1 VESFARARSS
11 ADPIETTLNFTVD
24 GRSLGLLSEEDYMTS
39 ASVKW
44 AAYSGAAGFTT
55 VGLASLLLIGT
66 KGPMHDKPALQSP
79 PRAVA
84 AATRP
89 QPDAGHKPQAAAA
102 RGPGKAV
109 AFAAT
114 MAPVANDHYEQLRSR
129 LRWVQTRIGS
139 DELLTPDLHSRVLL
153 AKSAADRAGLDEVG
167 LSFMDVYGIISA
179 ETSWVPRM
187 GASKDGTPNL
197 GIAQFEPA
205 TARLLGLRNPND
217 PVEAIHAA
225 AVLMREAAQWSADR
239 LDGLKLGAGERAAKL
254 REGVS
259 IYYNLSSKGR
269 AKWNVH
275 NTRQL
280 PRETQL
286 HILNARLGAEEA
298 ALHEAQMRAATFRP
312 RHGDAVITAGNA
324 ASGG

>member
-1 VESFARARSS
+1 
-11 ADPIETTLNFTVD
+11 
-24 GRSLGLLSEEDYMTS
+24 MTS
-39 ASVKW
+39 ASAKW

-55 VGLASLLLIGT
+55 VGLASLLLMGP
-66 KGPMHDKPALQSP
+66 KGPMHDPVALQAQ
-79 PRAVA
+79 PRAAATSAHADAGHQRLAPAARRPAKPVAVA
-84 AATRP
+84 AKHVP
-89 QPDAGHKPQAAAA
+89 AAD
-102 RGPGKAV
+102 
-109 AFAAT
+109 
-114 MAPVANDHYEQLRSR
+114 DHYPQLRSR
-129 LRWVQTRIGS
+129 LRWVQTRIGT
-139 DELLTPDLHSRVLL
+139 DQLLTPDLHSRVLL
-153 AKSAADRAGLDEVG
+153 AKSAAERAGLDEVG

-205 TARLLGLRNPND
+205 TARLLGLRDPND

-225 AVLMREAAQWSADR
+225 AVLMKEAAQWSADR
-239 LDGLKLGAGERAAKL
+239 VDGLKLGADERAAKL

-275 NTRQL
+275 NTRKL

-298 ALHEAQMRAATFRP
+298 ALHEAQMRAASFR
-312 RHGDAVITAGNA
+312 RNEGDAVITAGDVS
-324 ASGG
+324 SGS

>member
-1 VESFARARSS
+1 
-11 ADPIETTLNFTVD
+11 
-24 GRSLGLLSEEDYMTS
+24 MTS

-44 AAYSGAAGFTT
+44 AAYSGAAGFIT
-55 VGLASLLLIGT
+55 VGFASLLLIGS
-66 KGPMHDKPALQSP
+66 KGPLHEQVTLQSARP
-79 PRAVA
+79 VVA
-84 AATRP
+84 APTTGAR
-89 QPDAGHKPQAAAA
+89 PDAGHKRLVAPAQRPA
-102 RGPGKAV
+102 KAV
-109 AFAAT
+109 AVAAST
-114 MAPVANDHYEQLRSR
+114 APVANDHYEQLRSR

-153 AKSAADRAGLDEVG
+153 AKSAAERAGLDEVG

-197 GIAQFEPA
+197 GIAQFEPD

-225 AVLMREAAQWSADR
+225 AVLMKEAAQWSADR
-239 LDGLKLGAGERAAKL
+239 LDGLKLGTGERAAKL

-269 AKWNVH
+269 AKWKVH

-298 ALHEAQMRAATFRP
+298 ALHEAQMRAADFR
-312 RHGDAVITAGNA
+312 RRDGDAVITAGNA

>member
-1 VESFARARSS
+1 
-11 ADPIETTLNFTVD
+11 
-24 GRSLGLLSEEDYMTS
+24 MTS
-39 ASVKW
+39 ASVRW

-55 VGLASLLLIGT
+55 VGLASLLLIGP
-66 KGPMHDKPALQSP
+66 KGPMHDQLALQSP
-79 PRAVA
+79 PRAVV
-84 AATRP
+84 AATRA
-89 QPDAGHKPQAAAA
+89 QSDAGHKRQAPAAQRPA
-102 RGPGKAV
+102 TAV
-109 AFAAT
+109 AAST
-114 MAPVANDHYEQLRSR
+114 APVANDHYEQLRSR

-153 AKSAADRAGLDEVG
+153 AKSAAERAGLDEVG

-225 AVLMREAAQWSADR
+225 AVLMKEAAQWSADR

-269 AKWNVH
+269 ARWNVH

-298 ALHEAQMRAATFRP
+298 ALHEAQMRAATFR
-312 RHGDAVITAGNA
+312 RQHDDAVITAGNA

>member
-1 VESFARARSS
+1 
-11 ADPIETTLNFTVD
+11 
-24 GRSLGLLSEEDYMTS
+24 MTS

-55 VGLASLLLIGT
+55 VGLASLLLIGP
-66 KGPMHDKPALQSP
+66 KGPLHDQMALQSPSPATAAATAVAPSGASHERQAPAAQRP

-84 AATRP
+84 VARR
-89 QPDAGHKPQAAAA
+89 QASD
-102 RGPGKAV
+102 
-109 AFAAT
+109 
-114 MAPVANDHYEQLRSR
+114 DHYEQLRSR
-129 LRWVQTRIGS
+129 VRWVRTRIGS

-153 AKSAADRAGLDEVG
+153 AKSAAERAGLQEVG

-179 ETSWVPRM
+179 ETSWVPRV

-225 AVLMREAAQWSADR
+225 AVLMKEAAEWSADR
-239 LDGLKLGAGERAAKL
+239 LHGLKLGAGERAAKL

-269 AKWNVH
+269 ARWNVH

-286 HILNARLGAEEA
+286 HIHNARLGAEEA
-298 ALHEAQMRAATFRP
+298 ALHEAQMRAAAFR
-312 RHGDAVITAGNA
+312 RQHDDAVITAGNA

>member
-1 VESFARARSS
+1 
-11 ADPIETTLNFTVD
+11 
-24 GRSLGLLSEEDYMTS
+24 MTS

-44 AAYSGAAGFTT
+44 ATYSGVAGFAT
-55 VGLASLLLIGT
+55 VGLASLLLIGPR
-66 KGPMHDKPALQSP
+66 GPMHDQLALQSP
-79 PRAVA
+79 ARAIA
-84 AATRP
+84 AATGARS
-89 QPDAGHKPQAAAA
+89 DARHQRQSPAA
-102 RGPGKAV
+102 RPRPNPVTVAASAAPAV
-109 AFAAT
+109 
-114 MAPVANDHYEQLRSR
+114 NGHYEQLRSR
-129 LRWVQTRIGS
+129 LRWVPTRIGS

-153 AKSAADRAGLDEVG
+153 AKSAAERAGLDEVG

-187 GASKDGTPNL
+187 GASKDGTPNV

-225 AVLMREAAQWSADR
+225 AVLMKEAAQWSADR

-280 PRETQL
+280 PRETKL

-298 ALHEAQMRAATFRP
+298 ALHEAQMRAAGSRGQ
-312 RHGDAVITAGNA
+312 HDDAVLTAGSPG
-324 ASGG
+324 SGG

>member
-1 VESFARARSS
+1 
-11 ADPIETTLNFTVD
+11 
-24 GRSLGLLSEEDYMTS
+24 MTS

-55 VGLASLLLIGT
+55 VGLASLLLIGP
-66 KGPMHDKPALQSP
+66 KGPLQAPVTLQQSQP
-79 PRAVA
+79 HAAVA
-84 AATRP
+84 AASAR
-89 QPDAGHKPQAAAA
+89 PDAGHQRLDAPAQRPAQTVAVAASPAPAAA
-102 RGPGKAV
+102 G
-109 AFAAT
+109 
-114 MAPVANDHYEQLRSR
+114 HYEQLRSR

-139 DELLTPDLHSRVLL
+139 DQLLTPDLHSRVLL
-153 AKSAADRAGLDEVG
+153 AKSAAERAGLDEVG

-225 AVLMREAAQWSADR
+225 AVLMKEAAQWSADR

-298 ALHEAQMRAATFRP
+298 ALHEAQMRAATFR
-312 RHGDAVITAGNA
+312 RQHGDAVITAGNA

>member
-1 VESFARARSS
+1 
-11 ADPIETTLNFTVD
+11 
-24 GRSLGLLSEEDYMTS
+24 MTS

-44 AAYSGAAGFTT
+44 AAYSGAAGFVT
-55 VGLASLLLIGT
+55 VGLASLLLIGP
-66 KGPMHDKPALQSP
+66 KGPLHGQVKLQEAGSVVATSA
-79 PRAVA
+79 PRGAARQRVA
-84 AATRP
+84 AAAPRP
-89 QPDAGHKPQAAAA
+89 VHAVPVAAG
-102 RGPGKAV
+102 
-109 AFAAT
+109 T
-114 MAPVANDHYEQLRSR
+114 APVANGHYDQLRSR
-129 LRWVQTRIGS
+129 LRWVQTRIGG

-153 AKSAADRAGLDEVG
+153 AKSAAERAGLEEVG

-179 ETSWVPRM
+179 ETSWVPRL

-205 TARLLGLRNPND
+205 TARLLGLRNPDD

-225 AVLMREAAQWSADR
+225 AVLMKEAAQWSADR
-239 LDGLKLGAGERAAKL
+239 LDGLKLGAGERATKL

-269 AKWNVH
+269 ARWNVH

-298 ALHEAQMRAATFRP
+298 ALHEAQMRAAAFRR
-312 RHGDAVITAGNA
+312 RHDDAVLTAGNA
-324 ASGG
+324 AAGG